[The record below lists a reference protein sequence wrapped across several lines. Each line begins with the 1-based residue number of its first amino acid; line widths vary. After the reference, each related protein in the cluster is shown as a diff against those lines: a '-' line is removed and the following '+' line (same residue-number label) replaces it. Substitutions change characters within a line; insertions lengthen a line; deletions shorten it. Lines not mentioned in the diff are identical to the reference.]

1 MNQVRVNLTLDKE
14 VWEALDRLI
23 PQRKKSR
30 LVNELLKKE
39 IKNIEDQKEQKIL
52 AMAFEEASG
61 DKERLASIREW
72 ESLDN
77 EDWD

>member
-1 MNQVRVNLTLDKE
+1 MDQVRVNLTLEKE

-23 PQRKKSR
+23 PQRKKSQV
-30 LVNELLKKE
+30 VNELLKKE
-39 IKNIEDQKEQKIL
+39 IKNIEGQKEHKIL

>member
-1 MNQVRVNLTLDKE
+1 MDQVRVNLTLEKE

-23 PQRKKSR
+23 PQRKKSQV
-30 LVNELLKKE
+30 VNELLKKE
-39 IKNIEDQKEQKIL
+39 IKNIEDRKEQETL
-52 AMAFEEASG
+52 ARAFEEASG
-61 DKERLASIREW
+61 DKERFASIREW

>member
-1 MNQVRVNLTLDKE
+1 MDQVRVNLTLEKE

-23 PQRKKSR
+23 PQRKKSQ

>member
-1 MNQVRVNLTLDKE
+1 MDQVRVNLTLEKE

-23 PQRKKSR
+23 PQRKKSQV
-30 LVNELLKKE
+30 VNELLKKE
-39 IKNIEDQKEQKIL
+39 IKNIGDQKEQEAL

-61 DKERLASIREW
+61 DRERLASIREW

>member
-39 IKNIEDQKEQKIL
+39 IKSIEDQKEQKIL

>member
-1 MNQVRVNLTLDKE
+1 MDQIRVNLTLEKE
-14 VWEALDRLI
+14 VWEALGRLI
-23 PQRKKSR
+23 PQRKKSKV
-30 LVNELLKKE
+30 VNELLKKE
-39 IKNIEDQKEQKIL
+39 IKNIEDQKEQEAL

-61 DKERLASIREW
+61 DKERLARIREW